1 METYKINEEY
11 FCFINKN
18 NYKLLINFEN
28 HKFMI
33 FKELEELT
41 TKFDWKLI
49 KEVEET
55 LQNPNNQIEYQLP
68 LNYSFFT
75 NYIEKPLLSFSPNKN
90 KLSLIYDKN
99 KIEEYYNI
107 YTYNNIKYYFNRDNQ
122 RYEIL
127 TEFLLGQLLEQDF
140 EYMVDDGQTLPA
152 CLLDH
157 EVHTLFQ
164 IFRQTQNPHNECIN
178 FKNVTFNFNNYQI
191 EEDST
196 FTIKN
201 NNFNLL
207 EVEGCVENTLIEKTL
222 REIFVNKKTG
232 DESLFYDFLQ
242 RLGASFLSQNKHKF
256 IYMLTG
262 SGDDGK
268 SIILFILR
276 LMHGKLSINL
286 KTKNLLDDFYLVNLS
301 NTNVLL
307 FDELTGNS
315 FNKEVVGVL
324 KNITGRGVVDS
335 RIMYSQETVELQD
348 YGIPFMAT
356 NVVPAVPFSDLAYW
370 KRLHLIKLPNKF
382 VDKPIEE
389 LGMNEYVLDE
399 NLEEKLAQDKNGVE
413 WLISNSINEYR
424 RCKGDF
430 YIKQSA
436 LDTQF
441 LYDGKNP
448 IRLFIEN
455 YIVETGNINDTLS
468 VLKIKYYLLR
478 FCIRNNFN
486 KKDLG
491 VLNTRELSREIG
503 YKIKNKFKNI
513 EKVKRGVIMYKG
525 LKLLLDENDEVE
537 YTVDELKEV
546 IKDFEEIIFE

>member
-1 METYKINEEY
+1 MKTYKINEEY

-41 TKFDWKLI
+41 SKFDWKLI

-55 LQNPNNQIEYQLP
+55 LQDPNNQIEYQLP

-75 NYIEKPLLSFSPNKN
+75 NYIKKPLLSFSPNKN

-107 YTYNNIKYYFNRDNQ
+107 YTFNNIKYYFNRENR

-127 TEFLLGQLLEQDF
+127 TEFLLGQLLERDF
-140 EYMVDDGQTLPA
+140 DYMIEDGQTLPA

-164 IFRQTQNPHNECIN
+164 IFRQTKNPNKECIN
-178 FKNVTFNFNNYQI
+178 FKNLTFNFNTYQI
-191 EEDST
+191 EEDTT

-207 EVEGCVENTLIEKTL
+207 EVEDCVENTLVEKTL
-222 REIFVNKKTG
+222 KEIFINKKNK

-256 IYMLTG
+256 IYMMTG

-276 LMHGKLSINL
+276 LMHGELSINL

-315 FNKEVVGVL
+315 FNKEVIGVL

-356 NVVPAVPFSDLAYW
+356 NIVPAVPFSDLAYW

-382 VDKPIEE
+382 VDKPIKE
-389 LGMNEYVLDE
+389 LGVNEYILNE
-399 NLEEKLAQDKNGVE
+399 NLEEKLAQDKDGIE

-424 RCKGDF
+424 KCKGDF

-537 YTVDELKEV
+537 YTINELNEV

>member
-1 METYKINEEY
+1 MKTYKINEEY

-41 TKFDWKLI
+41 SKFDWKLI

-55 LQNPNNQIEYQLP
+55 LQDPNNQIEYQLP

-75 NYIEKPLLSFSPNKN
+75 NYIKKPLLSFSPNKN

-107 YTYNNIKYYFNRDNQ
+107 YTFNNIKYYFNRENR

-127 TEFLLGQLLEQDF
+127 TEFLLGQLLERDF
-140 EYMVDDGQTLPA
+140 DYMIEDGQTLPA

-164 IFRQTQNPHNECIN
+164 IFRQTKNPNKECIN
-178 FKNVTFNFNNYQI
+178 FKNLTFNFNTYQI
-191 EEDST
+191 EEDTT

-207 EVEGCVENTLIEKTL
+207 EVEDCVENTLVEKTL
-222 REIFVNKKTG
+222 KEIFINKKNK

-256 IYMLTG
+256 IYMMTG

-276 LMHGKLSINL
+276 LMHGELSINL

-315 FNKEVVGVL
+315 FNKEVIGVL

-356 NVVPAVPFSDLAYW
+356 NIVPAVPFSDLAYW

-382 VDKPIEE
+382 VDKPIKE
-389 LGMNEYVLDE
+389 LGVNEYILNED
-399 NLEEKLAQDKNGVE
+399 LEEKLAQDKDGIE

-424 RCKGDF
+424 KCKGDF

-537 YTVDELKEV
+537 YTINELNEV